1 MSAGGRAQSTNA
13 AARSKAKL
21 ASSSTSYSRQK
32 FRAAGQPA
40 GTTSTSMLGENRYN
54 PNPSETTTDPFAP
67 LPQFPDKLKMD
78 DVNERSP
85 SVSDND
91 DAVQANEEK
100 PKPAPGKKTRGRV
113 KIQMEYIQNKL
124 RRYTTFSK
132 RKSGIMK
139 KVRDGEIA
147 QLRRWHFQ
155 FLNL

>member
-1 MSAGGRAQSTNA
+1 MSNAGKAQSTNA
-13 AARSKAKL
+13 AALPATSKAKL
-21 ASSSTSYSRQK
+21 LPSTQE

-40 GTTSTSMLGENRYN
+40 GHTPARMLGDNRFSPN
-54 PNPSETTTDPFAP
+54 PNETSTDPFAP
-67 LPQFPDKLKMD
+67 LPHFPEKHKMD
-78 DVNERSP
+78 GDERSS

-91 DAVQANEEK
+91 DGVQLNEK

-139 KVRDGEIA
+139 KVRKLHNTKQKA
-147 QLRRWHFQ
+147 V
-155 FLNL
+155 